1 MGTATEQRA
10 CGVVTVTVA
19 LVGCVRWCAV
29 PRGMYRIDPGR
40 SPIGGLVG
48 PTAVYAPLA
57 AADWA
62 APQRSAAT
70 HSTAWLRRLCQ
81 SVRLACSG
89 AWEE

>member
-1 MGTATEQRA
+1 VGTATEQRA

-48 PTAVYAPLA
+48 PTVVYAPLA

-62 APQRSAAT
+62 RPVRPDLGVGVGRRRGAGSPGLCSAT
-70 HSTAWLRRLCQ
+70 ETAH
-81 SVRLACSG
+81 
-89 AWEE
+89 